1 MFKTIISFELPGVS
15 KIGKKE
21 WFSLKNI
28 KEYHNLKFK
37 SYTKKK
43 GIINPPLRRNQLKLI
58 YQIKIRYSK
67 K

>member
-43 GIINPPLRRNQLKLI
+43 GIINPP
-58 YQIKIRYSK
+58 
-67 K
+67 